1 MIKQVKPRKN
11 AVKVFCESTN
21 TIFPMLKMAA
31 KEANA
36 DAWTMSKKMITD
48 GAYIDDF
55 GRKWVRLT
63 PSNSTKQYTPTGQR
77 LKFHRWKS
85 VSPAKKA
92 KTEPVQALETTP
104 KKQLPEFVKKAV
116 SEKIKAELKQ
126 TPVWKDICEIMDYLG
141 VKQLII
147 TKD

>member
-11 AVKVFCESTN
+11 SVRVLCETTN
-21 TIFPMLKMAA
+21 TMYPMLKLAA

-63 PSNSTKQYTPTGQR
+63 PSTSTTQYAKTGQK
-77 LKFHRWKS
+77 LQCHRWRAKKS
-85 VSPAKKA
+85 VIE
-92 KTEPVQALETTP
+92 EPKQEPETP
-104 KKQLPEFVKKAV
+104 KNKLPDFVKKAV

-126 TPVWKDICEIMDYLG
+126 TPVWKDICEIMEYLG
-141 VKQLII
+141 VNKLII